1 LAILADREDSMILP
15 VKLSSMDICFLD
27 KRTPWMAAGL
37 SLISPGLG
45 HHYTHQIPTSF
56 LLPVEYIVIV
66 YFSHLLP
73 AIHYTAIGAF
83 EQARAALDPQ

>member
-1 LAILADREDSMILP
+1 
-15 VKLSSMDICFLD
+15 MDICFLD